1 MQRVLV
7 YENRKTNGP
16 LIWDASSPA
25 LERGAFLD
33 LFNYLNREWEVYSDL
48 IDLEEPKKPT
58 LTLEQIEG
66 LTEGRVK
73 EEALREHK
81 EYKSGLHEFHKSQL
95 QQKLYEKSKVG
106 DANAV
111 KKLLNERKTY
121 EYEHWTLCDVDSK
134 EA

>member
-16 LIWDASSPA
+16 LIWDASSPR

-33 LFNYLNREWEVYSDL
+33 LFNYLNKEWEVYSDL
-48 IDLEEPKKPT
+48 VDLEEPKKPT

-66 LTEGRVK
+66 LRDGGVK
-73 EEALREHK
+73 KEALLEHK
-81 EYKSGLHEFHKSQL
+81 GYKSEVADFQKSRF
-95 QQKLYEKSKVG
+95 QQKLYEKSKAG
-106 DANAV
+106 DANAA
-111 KKLLNERKTY
+111 KKLLTERKDY
-121 EYEHWTLCDVDSK
+121 EYEYWTLCDVVSK